1 MRIVVD
7 GEKCQGHQMCAI
19 AAPTLFESVDLGY
32 AHAVGD
38 GIVPPDMVERARRAV
53 ANCPEGAVQIED

>member
-7 GEKCQGHQMCAI
+7 AEKCQGHQMCAI
-19 AAPTLFESVDLGY
+19 AAPALFESDDLGY

-38 GIVPPDMVERARRAV
+38 GTVAPDMVERARRAV
-53 ANCPEGAVQIED
+53 ANCPEGAVHIED